1 MAFKVG
7 DVVQSKSGH
16 DAKRYYIVIAL
27 LNERYVLLAD
37 GKARGFDNPK
47 QKNVRHIALVEEAS
61 DSDKYVNDKSI
72 QNKLAT
78 LNIVE

>member
-7 DVVQSKSGH
+7 DVVRSKSGH
-16 DAKRYYIVIAL
+16 DAKRYYVIIAL

-37 GKARGFDNPK
+37 GKVRCLDHPK
-47 QKNVRHIALVEEAS
+47 QKNVRHITLIEEAS
-61 DSDKYVNDKSI
+61 DSNKYVNDKSI

-78 LNIVE
+78 LSVE